1 MTKLYVSAE
10 PVNGSFHLD
19 REHKKRLLKVMRLK
33 AGDKLQVIAPGKQWL
48 CRLAEIHPDEVV
60 LEIVD
65 EIHAIHKPQLHL
77 ILAQA
82 IPKGDRFEWL
92 IQKATELGVAEIF
105 PLITE
110 RSIVRPTH
118 GSDKTQRWNEIAE
131 QSAGQSENPFPPMIH
146 PPQSLHDF
154 VSGSGSLGLRLLLEE
169 RKEGV
174 DLKTVLRSYDGNRI
188 TFIAGSEGGWSE
200 SERDSLVSSGFQMIH
215 LGPRILRAETAGLVL
230 ATLLQYELGDFR
242 SVGNAA
248 PDSKTS

>member
-10 PVNGSFHLD
+10 PVNGSFRLG
-19 REHKKRLLKVMRLK
+19 REIKKRLVKVMRLK
-33 AGDKLQVIAPGKQWL
+33 AADELQLITPGKQWL
-48 CRLAEIHPDEVV
+48 CRLAEVHPDEVV

-65 EIHAIHKPQLHL
+65 EILVVQKPLLHL

-92 IQKATELGVAEIF
+92 IQKATELGVSEIF

-110 RSIVRPTH
+110 RSIVRPAD

-131 QSAGQSENPFPPMIH
+131 QAAGQSENPFPPMIH
-146 PPQSLHDF
+146 PPQSLRDF
-154 VSGSGSLGLRLLLEE
+154 VSGSGSFGLKLFLEE
-169 RKEGV
+169 RKEGM
-174 DLKTVLRSYDGNRI
+174 DLKTVLSGYDGNRI
-188 TFIAGSEGGWSE
+188 TFIAGPEGGWSE

-242 SVGNAA
+242 SVGHAA
-248 PDSKTS
+248 PDTKTS